1 MITMNVSG
9 LNTPIKR
16 HRVTEWIKKQ
26 DSLNQQQQQQN
37 KQKETRLTYVLPTT
51 DSFQTS
57 RHLKN
62 DSEQME
68 KKIIIQMVVRRKQE
82 QEHFYQTKQTL
93 KQSVVRDKEGHCIIA
108 ETSQQEDIT
117 VLNTCTFNI
126 QAPKYLKQL
135 VTNIKEL
142 IDSNTII
149 VGDFNTPLTLI
160 EG

>member
-1 MITMNVSG
+1 MNVNG

-82 QEHFYQTKQTL
+82 
-93 KQSVVRDKEGHCIIA
+93 
-108 ETSQQEDIT
+108 
-117 VLNTCTFNI
+117 
-126 QAPKYLKQL
+126 
-135 VTNIKEL
+135 
-142 IDSNTII
+142 
-149 VGDFNTPLTLI
+149 
-160 EG
+160 